1 MTQGLWGVSAGRKKI
16 NRCQDMLICSIKLN
30 KTSQGERLHAHVG
43 LSLIF
48 MIIKK
53 KLVVCLISLEN

>member
-1 MTQGLWGVSAGRKKI
+1 
-16 NRCQDMLICSIKLN
+16 MLICSIKLN